1 MGGAA
6 ASSGATYQTRVV
18 AFVYVHILA
27 QMRLGW
33 LSLAD
38 DTPLAVSGK
47 TGGPWERPQIEF
59 GERHPAI
66 EVQAKR
72 GLTAGATLREVI
84 DRILSKSP
92 RDDQTLVVLAVNRES
107 SRKVYCSSRLT
118 LGGCE
123 PGEPTD

>member
-47 TGGPWERPQIEF
+47 TGGPGDDPRSNSVNVTPPS
-59 GERHPAI
+59 R
-66 EVQAKR
+66 
-72 GLTAGATLREVI
+72 
-84 DRILSKSP
+84 SK
-92 RDDQTLVVLAVNRES
+92 QNAA
-107 SRKVYCSSRLT
+107 
-118 LGGCE
+118 
-123 PGEPTD
+123 